1 MSKHCFFCMTVC
13 MLLTSL
19 TALKSQDWPQQG
31 PAWVDLLSRNYRS
44 QWVPKIA
51 GYELGDNYKQT
62 FLVGKGK
69 IRVHYKGY
77 DSFGVRYGHL
87 FYKQPFS
94 FYVLRVEYRFLG
106 EQAKGGQGWAT
117 RNSGIMIHG
126 QDPGTMGKNQ
136 DFPISLEV
144 QLLGGLGNGTRT
156 TANLCTPGT
165 QVVMNGNL
173 LTEHCTNS
181 SSQTFH
187 GDQWVQ
193 VEVLVLG
200 DSLIRHKVN
209 GETVM
214 EYTKPVVGGAMVN
227 QFIPSAKQDGMALKG
242 GYISLQSESHPIEFR
257 KVEILNLVGCKDPAA
272 SNYSPYAVRE
282 DKHTCI
288 YVNKK

>member
-1 MSKHCFFCMTVC
+1 MRKLSLFCIFVC
-13 MLLTSL
+13 MLATPWV
-19 TALKSQDWPQQG
+19 ALKSQDWPQQG
-31 PAWVDLLSRNYRS
+31 AAWIDLLSRNYRS

-51 GYELGDNYKQT
+51 GYDLGDNYKQT

-69 IRVHYKGY
+69 IRVQYKGY

-87 FYKQPFS
+87 FFRQPYS
-94 FYVLRVEYRFLG
+94 YYVLRVEYRFLG

-144 QLLGGLGNGTRT
+144 QLLGGLGTGTRT

-165 QVVMNGNL
+165 HVVMNGNL
-173 LTEHCTNS
+173 ITAHCTNS
-181 SSQTFH
+181 SSKTYN
-187 GDQWVQ
+187 GDQWVR

-200 DSLIRHKVN
+200 DSLIRHSVN
-209 GETVM
+209 GEKVM
-214 EYTKPVVGGAMVN
+214 EYTKPVVGGTMVN
-227 QFIPSAKQDGMALKG
+227 QFIPSAKQDGIPLTS

-257 KVEILNLVGCKDPAA
+257 KVEILNLAGCKDPAA
-272 SNYSPYAVRE
+272 WNYAPYAVKE
-282 DKHTCI
+282 DNHTCI
-288 YVNKK
+288 YTNKK